1 MPSPTPLQQSAAR
14 VAHEDL
20 VVFLNACFACSGQR
34 EFYSDGHQQTV
45 SIAFLHDYIRGNYRR
60 LYARSLAA
68 GVNHF
73 NQGRIVLELLAS
85 SKQLDPQARREEGQ
99 LCRAVLA
106 ELPPQR
112 AYRVLLGLRE
122 RGVNNR
128 RTRAIVR
135 EFLAQRRDLAFDA
148 LKYRSKLH
156 GLVRHAHPPLAGEL
170 GPFLARGWQ
179 ARRYHTPLL
188 EQFRKAHY
196 AADALYELPFTVAE
210 GLAHKHKV
218 PRALFLQRISPR
230 LTAQERLRLQSTAAR
245 SDVDLG
251 FDLERA
257 PLTRLALYILS
268 LPPAERRAR
277 SEALRAALAASARRT
292 LHAAPLPLGKVAAVL
307 DRSYSTAGSRDKPRR
322 PLALA
327 LAVDQLLSVAAREYM
342 SFWTG
347 ATAEGRGEGPS
358 DDPLMLEP
366 RGQTDLASP
375 LLAALEWAP
384 DLVVIVSDGFDNDPP
399 RGAGEVCRV
408 FRARIDPERRTTIIH
423 VNPVFDAPHLGPKPL
438 DRSIPTVGLRDAE
451 DLATVLAFARFAD
464 GGTSLAELEDYLA
477 ARADALVRRHPPEVA
492 AP

>member
-1 MPSPTPLQQSAAR
+1 MSSPTPIQQAAAR

-73 NQGRIVLELLAS
+73 NQGRIVLELLS
-85 SKQLDPQARREEGQ
+85 HSRDLDPETRREEGQ
-99 LCRAVLA
+99 LCRAVLR

-156 GLVRHAHPPLAGEL
+156 GLVRHAHPPLPGEL
-170 GPFLARGWQ
+170 GPFLARSWQ
-179 ARRYHTPLL
+179 ARRYSTPLL

-196 AADALYELPFTVAE
+196 AAEAVYELPFTVAE
-210 GLAHKHKV
+210 GLAVKHKI
-218 PRALFLQRISPR
+218 PRALFLQRIAPR
-230 LTAQERLRLQSTAAR
+230 LTAHERLRLQSAAAR
-245 SDVDLG
+245 ADVDLD

-257 PLTRLALYILS
+257 PLTRLALHILA
-268 LPPAERRAR
+268 LPPDDRRAR
-277 SEALRAALAASARRT
+277 SEALHAALAASARRT
-292 LHAAPLPLGKVAAVL
+292 LRAAPLPLGKVAAVL

-322 PLALA
+322 PLAIA
-327 LAVDQLLSVAAREYM
+327 LAVDQLLAAAAREYM

-347 ATAEGRGEGPS
+347 PPPA
-358 DDPLMLEP
+358 DPLLLDP
-366 RGQTDLASP
+366 RGQTDLATP
-375 LLAALEWAP
+375 LLDALAWQP

-408 FRARIDPERRTTIIH
+408 FRSRLDPARRTTIVH

-438 DRSIPTVGLRDAE
+438 DRSVPTVGLRDAE

-477 ARADALVRRHPPEVA
+477 ARANALLSRHAPGA

>member
-85 SKQLDPQARREEGQ
+85 AKQLDPQTRREEGQ

-135 EFLAQRRDLAFDA
+135 EFLAQRPDLGFDA

-156 GLVRHAHPPLAGEL
+156 GLVRHAHPPLPGEL

-230 LTAQERLRLQSTAAR
+230 LTAHERLRLQATAAR

-257 PLTRLALYILS
+257 PLTRLALYVLS
-268 LPPAERRAR
+268 LPIAERRAR

-347 ATAEGRGEGPS
+347 ASAEGPG
-358 DDPLMLEP
+358 DDPLLLEP

-408 FRARIDPERRTTIIH
+408 FRARIDPDRRTTIIH

-477 ARADALVRRHPPEVA
+477 ARADALVRRHSPEVA